1 MTISPATHIDFPLT
15 GLEEPLS
22 EMERSV
28 QDAAHRFAENVMRP
42 AGARLDRLSA
52 AALIAP
58 DSELWKVLQES
69 AGLGLTMT
77 TLLELPALERARLM
91 MIASEELAWG
101 DAGLAGAILVNNFPG
116 MYAAIAGRMDLVA
129 YCDGK
134 LGCWGI
140 TEPDHG
146 SDMLDAH
153 GSLQAADGDYGR
165 PNCVARIDGDQVV
178 INGQKAAWVSGA
190 MTAQVCAL
198 YAHAEIDG
206 KTRPGLVIIVPL
218 DLPGVTRGK
227 PLEKLGLR
235 GLNQGELYFENVV
248 VPSSNIIA
256 GPDDYADMV
265 YHTLA
270 EANVHVACTAVGI
283 ARAAYEHALAYV
295 HTRRAGGRKIA
306 QHQQVQHRLFHMFRK
321 VEAARAL
328 VRRVATYNATAPLPA
343 LQGSAAAKV
352 HATQTA
358 FEVASEALQIFG
370 ANGMSLEYPM
380 EKLLRDARA
389 MLIADGCNEVL
400 AMKGGSLLVNPE
412 LLSRRP
418 A

>member
-1 MTISPATHIDFPLT
+1 MTISPAKHIDFPLT

-22 EMERSV
+22 EMEQSV

-42 AGARLDRLSA
+42 AAAKLDRLSA
-52 AALIAP
+52 EALVAP
-58 DSELWKVLQES
+58 GSDLWSVLQQS

-101 DAGLAGAILVNNFPG
+101 DGGLAGAILVNNFPG
-116 MYAAIAGRMDLVA
+116 MYSAIAGRMDMVA
-129 YCDGK
+129 YCEGK

-146 SDMLDAH
+146 SDMLDAD
-153 GSLQAADGDYGR
+153 GVLQAADGAYGR
-165 PNCVARIDGDQVV
+165 PNCVARIDGDKVV

-190 MTAQVCAL
+190 VTAEVCAL
-198 YAHAEIDG
+198 YTHAEIDG
-206 KTRPGLVIIVPL
+206 KVRPGLVIIVPL

-235 GLNQGELYFENVV
+235 ALNQGELYFENVV
-248 VPSSNIIA
+248 VPLSNVIA
-256 GPDDYADMV
+256 GPDAYADMV

-270 EANVHVACTAVGI
+270 EANVHVGCTAVGI
-283 ARAAYEHALAYV
+283 ARAAYEHALAYA
-295 HTRRAGGRKIA
+295 HTRRAGGKKIA

-370 ANGMSLEYPM
+370 GNGMSLEYPM

-412 LLSRRP
+412 LL
-418 A
+418 

>member
-1 MTISPATHIDFPLT
+1 MTISPAKHIDFPWT

-22 EMERSV
+22 EMEQSV

-42 AGARLDRLSA
+42 AAAKLDRLSA
-52 AALIAP
+52 EALVAP
-58 DSELWKVLQES
+58 GSDLWSVLQQS

-77 TLLELPALERARLM
+77 TLLELPALERARLT

-101 DAGLAGAILVNNFPG
+101 DGGLAGAILVNNFPG
-116 MYAAIAGRMDLVA
+116 MYSAIAGRMDMVA

-146 SDMLDAH
+146 SDMLDAD
-153 GSLQAADGDYGR
+153 GALLAADGAYGR
-165 PNCVARIDGDQVV
+165 PNCVARIDGDKVV

-190 MTAQVCAL
+190 VTAEVCAL
-198 YAHAEIDG
+198 YTHAEIDG
-206 KTRPGLVIIVPL
+206 KAKPGLVIIVPL

-248 VPSSNIIA
+248 VPLSNVIA
-256 GPDDYADMV
+256 GPDNYADMV

-270 EANVHVACTAVGI
+270 EANVHVGCTAVGI
-283 ARAAYEHALAYV
+283 ARAAYEHALAYA
-295 HTRRAGGRKIA
+295 HSRRAGGRKIA

-370 ANGMSLEYPM
+370 GNGMSLEYPM

-412 LLSRRP
+412 LL
-418 A
+418 

>member
-1 MTISPATHIDFPLT
+1 MTISPAKHIDFPLT

-22 EMERSV
+22 EMEQSV

-42 AGARLDRLSA
+42 AAAKLDRLSA
-52 AALIAP
+52 EALVAP
-58 DSELWKVLQES
+58 GSELWNVLQQS

-101 DAGLAGAILVNNFPG
+101 DGGLAGAILVNNFPG
-116 MYAAIAGRMDLVA
+116 MYSAIAGRMDMVA
-129 YCDGK
+129 YCEGK

-146 SDMLDAH
+146 SDMLDAD
-153 GSLQAADGDYGR
+153 GALLAADGAYGR
-165 PNCVARIDGDQVV
+165 PNCVARIDGDKVV

-190 MTAQVCAL
+190 VTAEVCAL
-198 YAHAEIDG
+198 YTHAEIDG
-206 KTRPGLVIIVPL
+206 KVRPGLVMIVPL

-235 GLNQGELYFENVV
+235 ALNQGELYFENVV
-248 VPSSNIIA
+248 VPLSNVIA
-256 GPDDYADMV
+256 GPDNYADMV

-283 ARAAYEHALAYV
+283 ARAAYEHALAYA

-352 HATQTA
+352 NATQTA

-370 ANGMSLEYPM
+370 GNGMSLEYPM

-400 AMKGGSLLVNPE
+400 AMKGGSLLVNPD
-412 LLSRRP
+412 LL
-418 A
+418 

>member
-1 MTISPATHIDFPLT
+1 MTISPAKHIDFPLT

-22 EMERSV
+22 EMEQSV

-42 AGARLDRLSA
+42 AAAKLDRLSA
-52 AALIAP
+52 EALVAP
-58 DSELWKVLQES
+58 GSDLWNVLQQS

-101 DAGLAGAILVNNFPG
+101 DGGLAGAILVNNFPG
-116 MYAAIAGRMDLVA
+116 MYSAIAGRMDMVA
-129 YCDGK
+129 YCEGK

-146 SDMLDAH
+146 SDMLDAD
-153 GSLQAADGDYGR
+153 GVLQAADGAYGR
-165 PNCVARIDGDQVV
+165 PNCIARIDGDKVV
-178 INGQKAAWVSGA
+178 INGQKAAWISGA

-198 YAHAEIDG
+198 YTHAEIDG
-206 KTRPGLVIIVPL
+206 KVRPGLVIIVPM

-235 GLNQGELYFENVV
+235 ALNQGELYFENVV
-248 VPSSNIIA
+248 VPLSNVIA
-256 GPDDYADMV
+256 GPDNYADMV

-270 EANVHVACTAVGI
+270 EANVHVGCTAVGI
-283 ARAAYEHALAYV
+283 ARAAYEHALAYA
-295 HTRRAGGRKIA
+295 HTRRAGGKKIA
-306 QHQQVQHRLFHMFRK
+306 EHQQVQHRLFHMFRK

-352 HATQTA
+352 NATQTA

-370 ANGMSLEYPM
+370 GNGMSLEYPM

-412 LLSRRP
+412 LL
-418 A
+418 

>member
-1 MTISPATHIDFPLT
+1 MSISPAKHIDFPLT

-22 EMERSV
+22 EMEQSV

-42 AGARLDRLSA
+42 AGAKLDRLSA
-52 AALIAP
+52 EALVAP
-58 DSELWKVLQES
+58 GSDLWNVLQQS

-101 DAGLAGAILVNNFPG
+101 DGGLAGAILVNNFPG
-116 MYAAIAGRMDLVA
+116 MYSAIAGRMDMVA
-129 YCDGK
+129 YCEGK

-190 MTAQVCAL
+190 MTAEVCAL
-198 YAHAEIDG
+198 YTHAEIDG
-206 KTRPGLVIIVPL
+206 KTQPGLVIIVPL
-218 DLPGVTRGK
+218 DRPGVTRGK

-235 GLNQGELYFENVV
+235 ALNQGELYFENVV

-306 QHQQVQHRLFHMFRK
+306 LHQQVQHRLFHMFRK

-370 ANGMSLEYPM
+370 GNGMSLEYPM

-412 LLSRRP
+412 LL
-418 A
+418 

>member
-22 EMERSV
+22 EMEQSV

-42 AGARLDRLSA
+42 AGARLDRFSA
-52 AALIAP
+52 AALVAP
-58 DSELWKVLQES
+58 DSELWKVLRES

-101 DAGLAGAILVNNFPG
+101 DAGLAGAILVNNFPA

-153 GSLQAADGDYGR
+153 GSLQATDGDYGR
-165 PNCVARIDGDQVV
+165 PNCVARVDGDRVV

-198 YAHAEIDG
+198 YTHAEIDG
-206 KTRPGLVIIVPL
+206 SVRPGLVIIVPL
-218 DLPGVTRGK
+218 ELPGVTRGK

-248 VPSSNIIA
+248 VPASNIIA
-256 GPDDYADMV
+256 GPDEYADMV

-295 HTRRAGGRKIA
+295 HARRAGGRKIA
-306 QHQQVQHRLFHMFRK
+306 LHQQVQHRLFHMFRK

-370 ANGMSLEYPM
+370 GNGMSLEYPM

-412 LLSRRP
+412 LL
-418 A
+418 

>member
-1 MTISPATHIDFPLT
+1 MTISPAKHIDFPLT

-22 EMERSV
+22 EMEQSV

-42 AGARLDRLSA
+42 AAAKLDRLSA
-52 AALIAP
+52 EALVAP
-58 DSELWKVLQES
+58 GSDLWNVLQQS

-101 DAGLAGAILVNNFPG
+101 DGGLAGAILVNNFPG
-116 MYAAIAGRMDLVA
+116 MYSAIAGRMDMVA
-129 YCDGK
+129 YCEGK

-146 SDMLDAH
+146 SDMLDAD
-153 GSLQAADGDYGR
+153 GVLQAADGAYGR
-165 PNCVARIDGDQVV
+165 PNCVARIDGDKVV
-178 INGQKAAWVSGA
+178 INGQKAAWISGA
-190 MTAQVCAL
+190 MTAEVCAL
-198 YAHAEIDG
+198 YTHAEIDG
-206 KTRPGLVIIVPL
+206 KVRPGLVIIVPL
-218 DLPGVTRGK
+218 SLPGVTRGK

-235 GLNQGELYFENVV
+235 ALNQGELYFENVV
-248 VPSSNIIA
+248 VPFSNVIA
-256 GPDDYADMV
+256 GPDNYADMV

-270 EANVHVACTAVGI
+270 EANVHVGCTAVGI
-283 ARAAYEHALAYV
+283 ARAAYEHALAYA
-295 HTRRAGGRKIA
+295 HTRRSGGKKIA

-352 HATQTA
+352 NATQTA

-370 ANGMSLEYPM
+370 GNGMSLEYPM

-400 AMKGGSLLVNPE
+400 AMKGGSLLVNPD
-412 LLSRRP
+412 LL
-418 A
+418 

>member
-1 MTISPATHIDFPLT
+1 MTISPAKHIDFPLT

-22 EMERSV
+22 EMEQSV

-42 AGARLDRLSA
+42 AAAKLDRLSA
-52 AALIAP
+52 EALVAP
-58 DSELWKVLQES
+58 GSDLWNVLQQS

-77 TLLELPALERARLM
+77 TLLELPPLERARLT

-101 DAGLAGAILVNNFPG
+101 DGGLAGAILVNNFPG
-116 MYAAIAGRMDLVA
+116 MYSAIAGRMDMVA
-129 YCDGK
+129 YCEGK

-146 SDMLDAH
+146 SDMLDAD
-153 GSLQAADGDYGR
+153 GALLAADGAYGR
-165 PNCVARIDGDQVV
+165 PNCVARIDGDKVV

-190 MTAQVCAL
+190 VTAEVCAL
-198 YAHAEIDG
+198 YTHAEIDG
-206 KTRPGLVIIVPL
+206 KVRPGLVMIVPL
-218 DLPGVTRGK
+218 NLPGVTRGK

-235 GLNQGELYFENVV
+235 ALNQGELYFENVV
-248 VPSSNIIA
+248 VPLSNVIA
-256 GPDDYADMV
+256 GPDNYADMV

-270 EANVHVACTAVGI
+270 EANVHVGCTAVGI
-283 ARAAYEHALAYV
+283 ARAAYEHALAYA
-295 HTRRAGGRKIA
+295 HTRRAGGKKIA

-352 HATQTA
+352 NATQTA

-370 ANGMSLEYPM
+370 GNGMSLEYPM

-412 LLSRRP
+412 LL
-418 A
+418 